1 MRVINHLRKREM
13 TWKNTRIR
21 RKCIMRSFG
30 ETLCRKRK
38 EKKISQSELAELM
51 TKEGV
56 PISGKSISKWEKGDV
71 TPNIVQFFC
80 LCRLLEIYEIYGDFI
95 GENPS
100 DPFRDLNEEGKD
112 RAMEHI
118 RLLTAA
124 GYVRPEMMIHPTSGR
139 KVIRQQ
145 AGIRDLQ
152 PVRKKI
158 RLYHLPVSAGSG
170 EFLDSDDYEE
180 IDLESGITPDA
191 DFGVRIS
198 GNSMEPLFVSGQI
211 IWIKQCEKIESG
223 EIGIFSL
230 DGTAYCKKLLNDANG
245 TWLISLNPAYQ
256 PIHVGDFQ
264 DLKTFGRVVG

>member
-1 MRVINHLRKREM
+1 MNP
-13 TWKNTRIR
+13 
-21 RKCIMRSFG
+21 FG
-30 ETLCRKRK
+30 EVLSRKRK

-51 TKEGV
+51 TRDGV

-71 TPNIVQFFC
+71 TPNIVQFFT

-100 DPFRDLNEEGKD
+100 DPFRKLNEEGKE
-112 RAMEHI
+112 RALEQI

-124 GYVRPEMMIHPTSGR
+124 GYVRPEFLPHALSGR
-139 KVIRQQ
+139 KVIRMEREEDPSM
-145 AGIRDLQ
+145 I
-152 PVRKKI
+152 RKKI

-180 IDLESGITPDA
+180 IDLESGISPDA

-198 GNSMEPLFVSGQI
+198 GNSMEPLFVNGQI
-211 IWIKQCEKIESG
+211 IWIRQCEKIESG

-230 DGTAYCKKLLNDANG
+230 DGTAYCKKLLHDTNG

-264 DLKTFGRVVG
+264 ELKTFGRVVG

>member
-1 MRVINHLRKREM
+1 MR
-13 TWKNTRIR
+13 T
-21 RKCIMRSFG
+21 FG
-30 ETLCRKRK
+30 EVLSRKRK

-51 TKEGV
+51 TREGV

-100 DPFRDLNEEGKD
+100 DPFRELNEEGRN
-112 RAMEHI
+112 RALDHI

-124 GYVRPEMMIHPTSGR
+124 GYVSAPLSSGLTGQGR
-139 KVIRQQ
+139 KILRREPLPDGS
-145 AGIRDLQ
+145 A
-152 PVRKKI
+152 PKKKI
-158 RLYHLPVSAGSG
+158 RLYRLPVSAGNG
-170 EFLDSDDYEE
+170 EFLDSEDYEE
-180 IDLESGITPDA
+180 IDLESGISPEA

-211 IWIKQCEKIESG
+211 IWIRQCETIESG

-230 DGTAYCKKLLNDANG
+230 DGTAYCKKLLHDQNG

-264 DLKTFGRVVG
+264 DLKTFGKVVG